1 MFDNEIVKLKNKIGK
16 QEKVLFLNNPINN
29 EKSLSL
35 IEKRVLFFSSFIML
49 ISLFSVFL
57 ELYKF
62 YNHSE
67 FTDVTESKYI
77 QNKTEEKKTND
88 QNNLYKFYQ
97 KLSISKK
104 IIHIANQKKS
114 QDNSDN
120 ILKNQI
126 NLQEIASLN
135 NEIQS
140 LEKIIN
146 NIKNEKREI
155 LDEYNI
161 LSTKNILLD
170 KTSRKLIVKLEENL
184 AALSSKTKIQNHKL
198 STALSMIDNLQLE
211 RINLLS
217 KLNLPNK
224 NENELAEIKQ

>member
-114 QDNSDN
+114 QDTSDN

-161 LSTKNILLD
+161 LRTKNILLD
-170 KTSRKLIVKLEENL
+170 KASRKLIVKLEENL

-217 KLNLPNK
+217 KLNLPNQ
-224 NENELAEIKQ
+224 NEKKLAKFK

>member
-62 YNHSE
+62 YNHNE

-114 QDNSDN
+114 QDTSDN

-184 AALSSKTKIQNHKL
+184 AALSSKTKIQNHQL

-224 NENELAEIKQ
+224 NENELAELKQ